1 MIASILIIVFSFV
14 LFLYWFRYTCLL
26 ILGASSLKD
35 YASQV
40 AAANQLS
47 FLSVQDSIAAA
58 NELTSLDKLHA
69 SLARD
74 YHLLNC
80 LMSHAAGFQLGGY
93 DIEHRMLMVDFALM
107 RGWYSVTRKVSTSSA
122 QRALREMSDIVSHF
136 ANTMGER
143 GAATMGA

>member
-26 ILGASSLKD
+26 ILGARSLKD
-35 YASQV
+35 YAGQV

-47 FLSVQDSIAAA
+47 FLKVQDSIAVA
-58 NELTSLDKLHA
+58 NEVASLDKLHA
-69 SLARD
+69 SLAQD
-74 YHLLNC
+74 YRLLNC

-107 RGWYSVTRKVSTSSA
+107 RGWYSITRKISA
-122 QRALREMSDIVSHF
+122 SRAQSALREMSEIVGHF

-143 GAATMGA
+143 GAAPMGA